1 MNGGRGCVPVVR
13 RRRNPSAGSPWGLS
27 TGDGGV
33 RLAPKLGRTC
43 LRHVAKQGLRC
54 LRRASSHHED
64 CMSVRARTDAAFC
77 HRWLGF
83 PSHPACARHRSRA
96 ARLGHPRRSPH
107 ISHINQHVAVSRS
120 AESRPGAAARRQ
132 AARVAPPEP
141 PTRMT
146 RWARRPR
153 NDIRRAQRHPNGN
166 TRAIGYDG
174 SIRCTGSNATGGHG
188 CAALARRR
196 HHPDDFDF
204 FSEKPLERDV
214 LMTALPFMGRAV
226 TLQDQCDTWTAGPT
240 TVFCGSLPSTI

>member
-43 LRHVAKQGLRC
+43 LRHVAQQGLRC
-54 LRRASSHHED
+54 LQRASSHHD
-64 CMSVRARTDAAFC
+64 DGMSIRARTDAAFC
-77 HRWLGF
+77 HRLLGF

-107 ISHINQHVAVSRS
+107 ISRRNQQVAVSLS

-132 AARVAPPEP
+132 AARVAPAEP

-166 TRAIGYDG
+166 TRVIGYGG
-174 SIRCTGSNATGGHG
+174 SIRRSGSSANDWRGGTPPV
-188 CAALARRR
+188 RRR
-196 HHPDDFDF
+196 HNSGAGSRVALSTNDGG
-204 FSEKPLERDV
+204 
-214 LMTALPFMGRAV
+214 MTGHSR
-226 TLQDQCDTWTAGPT
+226 
-240 TVFCGSLPSTI
+240 CGMR